1 MVKWIVLGVVLL
13 ALVILAASVFAV
25 LDRLNGLE
33 RAARRLQRR
42 QTEAMKLQQD
52 AVVLEETVAGLQ
64 RRAETMQGQ
73 LAVIK
78 AGHGTSD
85 GKHSLQKA

>member
-52 AVVLEETVAGLQ
+52 AVVLEETVVGLQ

-78 AGHGTSD
+78 AGHGSPD